1 MRVSNLNH
9 HGIWKNYRSNKLPK
23 SILVIHGAGMNMRG
37 VAQVEVFG
45 PLTLPE
51 YDAAIT
57 KYAAQASIELE
68 IFHSNIE
75 GEIVNKLY
83 EAHGAAIDGA
93 IINPAGFTTGY
104 PALCAAITQVGFPVY
119 ELHMTNPAVR
129 GRISDIGRVTKGV
142 VSGFGIEGYRLAL
155 DGLLLQ

>member
-1 MRVSNLNH
+1 MTN
-9 HGIWKNYRSNKLPK
+9 

-37 VAQVEVFG
+37 VAQIEVFG
-45 PLTLPE
+45 AMTLPE

-57 KYAAQASIELE
+57 KYASDADLQLE
-68 IFHSNIE
+68 IYHSNIE
-75 GEIVNKLY
+75 GEIINKLY
-83 EAHGAAIDGA
+83 AANEVPIDGA

-104 PALCAAITQVGFPVY
+104 PALCAAIVQVSFPVY

-142 VSGFGIEGYRLAL
+142 ISGFGIDGYRLAM
-155 DGLLLQ
+155 DGLFAGTARNR

>member
-1 MRVSNLNH
+1 MP
-9 HGIWKNYRSNKLPK
+9 G
-23 SILVIHGAGMNMRG
+23 SILVLHGAGMNMRG
-37 VAQVEVFG
+37 VAQIDIFG

-51 YDAAIT
+51 YDTAIT
-57 KYAAQASIELE
+57 RFAAEAEIEVE

-75 GEIVNKLY
+75 GELINKLY
-83 EAHGAAIDGA
+83 EAHNAKIDGA

-104 PALCAAITQVGFPVY
+104 PALCAAIAQVSFPVY

-142 VSGFGIEGYRLAL
+142 ISGFGIEGYRLAF
-155 DGLLLQ
+155 DGLLHQ

>member
-1 MRVSNLNH
+1 
-9 HGIWKNYRSNKLPK
+9 
-23 SILVIHGAGMNMRG
+23 MRG
-37 VAQVEVFG
+37 LAQVEIFG

-57 KYAAQASIELE
+57 GFAAQADVEVE

-83 EAHGAAIDGA
+83 EGHTTGIHGA

-104 PALCAAITQVGFPVY
+104 PALCAAITQVSYPVY

-129 GRISDIGRVTKGV
+129 GRISDVARVASGV
-142 VSGFGIEGYRLAL
+142 ITGFGIEGYRMAL
-155 DGLLLQ
+155 EGLLLE

>member
-1 MRVSNLNH
+1 MS
-9 HGIWKNYRSNKLPK
+9 K

-37 VAQVEVFG
+37 IAQVDVFG

-51 YDAAIT
+51 YDAAIAGYAT
-57 KYAAQASIELE
+57 KAGIELE
-68 IFHSNIE
+68 IYHSNIE
-75 GEIVNKLY
+75 GEIINKLY
-83 EAHGAAIDGA
+83 DAHNASVDGA

-104 PALCAAITQVGFPVY
+104 PALCAAIAQVSFPVY

-155 DGLLLQ
+155 DGLLQQ

>member
-1 MRVSNLNH
+1 
-9 HGIWKNYRSNKLPK
+9 
-23 SILVIHGAGMNMRG
+23 MNMRG
-37 VAQVEVFG
+37 LAQVDIFG

-51 YDAAIT
+51 YDSAII
-57 KYAAQASIELE
+57 KFAEQAGVELE
-68 IFHSNIE
+68 IYHSNIE

-83 EAHGAAIDGA
+83 AAHEASIHGA

-104 PALCAAITQVGFPVY
+104 PALCAAILQVNFPVY
-119 ELHMTNPAVR
+119 ELHMSNPAVR
-129 GRISDIGRVTKGV
+129 GRISDIGRVAKGV

>member
-1 MRVSNLNH
+1 MA
-9 HGIWKNYRSNKLPK
+9 K
-23 SILVIHGAGMNMRG
+23 SILVMHGAGMNMRG
-37 VAQVEVFG
+37 IAQVDVFG

-51 YDAAIT
+51 YDAAIV
-57 KYAAQASIELE
+57 KFAGLAGVELE

-75 GEIVNKLY
+75 GELINKLY
-83 EAHGAAIDGA
+83 EAHEASVDGA

-104 PALCAAITQVGFPVY
+104 PALCAAILQVNFPVY

-155 DGLLLQ
+155 DGLLLQE

>member
-1 MRVSNLNH
+1 MA
-9 HGIWKNYRSNKLPK
+9 KT
-23 SILVIHGAGMNMRG
+23 ILVIHGAGMSMRG
-37 VAQVEVFG
+37 VAQLEIFG

-51 YDAAIT
+51 YDAAINGF
-57 KYAAQASIELE
+57 AEQANIKLE

-75 GEIVNKLY
+75 GEVINKLY
-83 EAHGAAIDGA
+83 EAHNAKIHGA

-104 PALCAAITQVGFPVY
+104 PALCAAITQVSFPVY

-142 VSGFGIEGYRLAL
+142 VSGFGIEGYRLAI
-155 DGLLLQ
+155 DGLLQQ

>member
-1 MRVSNLNH
+1 MS
-9 HGIWKNYRSNKLPK
+9 K

-37 VAQVEVFG
+37 IAQVEIFG

-57 KYAAQASIELE
+57 GFAEEAGITLE

-75 GEIVNKLY
+75 GEVVNKLY
-83 EAHGAAIDGA
+83 EAHSDGIHGA

-104 PALCAAITQVGFPVY
+104 PSLCAAITQVSFPVY

-142 VSGFGIEGYRLAL
+142 VSGFGIEGYRLAI
-155 DGLLLQ
+155 DGLLCG

>member
-1 MRVSNLNH
+1 MA
-9 HGIWKNYRSNKLPK
+9 KK
-23 SILVIHGAGMNMRG
+23 ILVVHGAGMNMRG

-51 YDAAIT
+51 YDASISE
-57 KYAAQASIELE
+57 YAAKAKIELE

-75 GEIVNKLY
+75 GEVINKLY
-83 EAHGAAIDGA
+83 EAHDAGIHGA

-104 PALCAAITQVGFPVY
+104 PALCAAITQVSFPVY

-129 GRISDIGRVTKGV
+129 GRISDIGRVVKGV
-142 VSGFGIEGYRLAL
+142 VSGFGIEGYRLAI
-155 DGLLLQ
+155 DGLLQQ